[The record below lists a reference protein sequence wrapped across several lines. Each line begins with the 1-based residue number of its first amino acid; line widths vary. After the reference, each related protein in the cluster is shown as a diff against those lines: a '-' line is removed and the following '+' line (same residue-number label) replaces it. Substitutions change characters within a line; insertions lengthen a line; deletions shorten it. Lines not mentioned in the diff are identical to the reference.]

1 MAYPSTCCDGRET
14 GMAREFVDRPSEI
27 VNRSIT
33 PLEILDL
40 TSFKSFMVKGVIEA
54 ADCHHLIPRIM
65 AMISINRQ
73 MSGLT
78 VDVEV
83 TDGQTKNRRQFLEI
97 RVIPLLFERQ
107 QPQRAGVCQGGVLG
121 SAILKAKNVGK
132 QDTVIS
138 QGIEGE
144 DLKALEGPAG
154 AAKARHAENKRKRE
168 EIETAK
174 KRETAENSRI

>member
-1 MAYPSTCCDGRET
+1 MLDPRFYMAYPSTCCDGREA

-40 TSFKSFMVKGVIEA
+40 TSFKSFMVKGDIEA

-73 MSGLT
+73 ISGLT

-83 TDGQTKNRRQFLEI
+83 TDGQTKNRRQFLES

-107 QPQRAGVCQGGVLG
+107 QPQRAGVCL
-121 SAILKAKNVGK
+121 
-132 QDTVIS
+132 
-138 QGIEGE
+138 
-144 DLKALEGPAG
+144 
-154 AAKARHAENKRKRE
+154 
-168 EIETAK
+168 
-174 KRETAENSRI
+174 